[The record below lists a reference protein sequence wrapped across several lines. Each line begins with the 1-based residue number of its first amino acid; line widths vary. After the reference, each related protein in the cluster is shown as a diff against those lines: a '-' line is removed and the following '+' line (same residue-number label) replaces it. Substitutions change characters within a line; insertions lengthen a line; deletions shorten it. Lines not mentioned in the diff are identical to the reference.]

1 MPFFVL
7 FALSLFVSACADDA
21 GGEKIH
27 CAEPCEGER
36 PYCDTRLGLCVRC
49 RDDADCDGVCVGVGL
64 AAECRECATE
74 ADCGG
79 DHCIEGQCFE
89 CTLATEALDC
99 GETSCDHREA
109 PFVCTDTRRG
119 SLGLL
124 DVCRVDSE
132 CRTDLGFACVQTYFQ
147 GEEDG
152 THCLKR
158 ASLDGCQQPAKG
170 GAKRTSA
177 SSDEEDLYCV
187 FSESR
192 VSASAVRAMMD
203 EKPCDPEQG
212 EADCGR
218 GGLCRL
224 LPTLAGYRCTVP
236 CITDADCSTGAT
248 EFCLPEGF
256 CGSGESS

>member
-109 PFVCTDTRRG
+109 PFACTDTRRG

-132 CRTDLGFACVQTYFQ
+132 CWTDLGYACVQTYFQ
-147 GEEDG
+147 GEPEE
-152 THCLKR
+152 TRCLKR
-158 ASLDGCQQPAKG
+158 VSAGCQRPTMSS
-170 GAKRTSA
+170 RRRA
-177 SSDEEDLYCV
+177 SVSSEESDDYCV
-187 FSESR
+187 FVESR
-192 VSASAVRAMMD
+192 ASGAAVRAMMAGR
-203 EKPCDPEQG
+203 PCEL
-212 EADCGR
+212 EADAEETCGP
-218 GGLCRL
+218 GGLCRFL
-224 LPTLAGYRCTVP
+224 EGAGEYRCTIP
-236 CITDADCSTGAT
+236 CESDSECFGAETQHCSR
-248 EFCLPEGF
+248 ERF
-256 CGSGESS
+256 CGSGQ